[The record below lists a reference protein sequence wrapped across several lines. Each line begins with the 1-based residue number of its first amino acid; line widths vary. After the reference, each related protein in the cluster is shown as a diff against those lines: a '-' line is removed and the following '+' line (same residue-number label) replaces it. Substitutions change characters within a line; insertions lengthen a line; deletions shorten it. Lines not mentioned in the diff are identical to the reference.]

1 MAKSPYNPK
10 RGFPGPLGSAKDDP
24 YTFNMP
30 RRELQ
35 ARIQSHK
42 SLYGKARK
50 RQETMLQATIDQTN
64 PFKRLAGA
72 HRTLKAA
79 YKNRKLGENL
89 YKMQSLEHKRRAIGS
104 YNVAKMKA
112 MARPSA
118 FELQKIKKKRKK

>member
-1 MAKSPYNPK
+1 MAKSPYSPK

-30 RRELQ
+30 QRELQ

-42 SLYGKARK
+42 ALYGKARRK
-50 RQETMLQATIDQTN
+50 QQTMLQDTLDQTN

-89 YKMQSLEHKRRAIGS
+89 YKMQSLEHKRRAIGK
-104 YNVAKMKA
+104 YKA
-112 MARPSA
+112 LANKYPTSFEMAT
-118 FELQKIKKKRKK
+118 QKKKRKK

>member
-30 RRELQ
+30 KRELQ

-42 SLYGKARK
+42 ALYGKARR
-50 RQETMLQATIDQTN
+50 RQATMLQDTLDQTN

-89 YKMQSLEHKRRAIGS
+89 YKMQSLEHKRRAIGK
-104 YNVAKMKA
+104 YKA
-112 MARPSA
+112 LTGKYPPV
-118 FELQKIKKKRKK
+118 FEMHKQKKKRKK